1 MNKLLIFRL
10 HTGIRP
16 FDNSQRQKKQQ
27 SRDSNR
33 RNLMFFSIDRHSDFQ
48 SVKRGGQFFFRWK
61 RTAAPFTDD
70 CSVFNSTTPDWNG

>member
-27 SRDSNR
+27 SRDPTAEISC
-33 RNLMFFSIDRHSDFQ
+33 FFLSTAIPI
-48 SVKRGGQFFFRWK
+48 SVGQEGR
-61 RTAAPFTDD
+61 
-70 CSVFNSTTPDWNG
+70 SVLFPLEENGCPIYG